1 MGLGQGGGRG
11 FLRSSLKIILFS
23 LLSELWHKGH
33 GNVAVEKKVII
44 CHELA
49 YVSVLVRTLKEMAG
63 WLQRELWTC
72 CEFEYNESIFKV
84 VCANLCLCVLES
96 DSSFVFVHIQ

>member
-1 MGLGQGGGRG
+1 M
-11 FLRSSLKIILFS
+11 
-23 LLSELWHKGH
+23 
-33 GNVAVEKKVII
+33 
-44 CHELA
+44 
-49 YVSVLVRTLKEMAG
+49 LVRTLKGMAG

-96 DSSFVFVHIQ
+96 DSSFVFVHGQ